1 MKIYEKLKFYNQ
13 EHLLNFYKELNFIEK
28 ILLKKQINKID
39 FEKINNLYKNSFYDE
54 ELDINKISNLN
65 CIYKLKNNEIK
76 KYNKIGEELIKNK
89 KYGIVIMAGGN
100 ASRLDLD
107 IPKGCLKLNINN
119 KKISIFEIYINQL
132 KNIYEKYNVYIPLY
146 IMTSSYNYKNT
157 KKFFKDNNYFKY
169 PKDKIV
175 FFKQNNLPILDING
189 KILLKN
195 KYNILFGPN
204 GNGDVFNSLKYNNL
218 IKKMKKN
225 NLEYILFSTI
235 DNVLTNLIDFKFIG
249 STIYNNYNLATKT
262 ILKND
267 ENDKNW
273 VFCKYDNKPYMIP
286 SRYLNNDINNKKDNN
301 NNFVYRDKNITY
313 HLININEII
322 KYSNIKLKY
331 HRAFKKNNYMN
342 NNGEFIIADKQNTF
356 KFEKFIFDAFEYSN
370 DMLLYRID
378 EKEFC
383 TIKNKEDIKKAE
395 NILNKVK

>member
-76 KYNKIGEELIKNK
+76 KYNKIGEELIKYK

-132 KNIYEKYNVYIPLY
+132 KNFYEKYNVYIPLY
-146 IMTSSYNYKNT
+146 IMTSSSNYKNT

>member
-356 KFEKFIFDAFEYSN
+356 KFE
-370 DMLLYRID
+370 
-378 EKEFC
+378 
-383 TIKNKEDIKKAE
+383 
-395 NILNKVK
+395 